1 MISPID
7 FGLQKIAYD
16 VTETVSM
23 LSIGRTTLYGLVKSG
38 DIRATKLGRRTLFL
52 AVDIAAFL
60 TKLRNQWP
68 EELPPRDS
76 KSGSASP

>member
-1 MISPID
+1 MNSPTD

-16 VTETVSM
+16 VAETASM

-52 AVDIAAFL
+52 AVDIATFL
-60 TKLRNQWP
+60 TKARGQ
-68 EELPPRDS
+68 
-76 KSGSASP
+76 